1 MSSTQETRVTLTDI
15 LRARA
20 AVLIDPIVTTLARFR
35 LSPDLLTVLG
45 MAAHLFFGWLI
56 ATGHIRWAG
65 LAIMIIA
72 PLDALDGALARKLN
86 RKQGGFG
93 AFLDSTLD
101 RIAEIFLFAGYIYL
115 FIRQEDDLWAAVAY
129 TALTGSLMVSYARA
143 RAEALGFSSKIGI
156 LSRVERYLVIIVT
169 LLANLPELGLAIL
182 AIGTWITLVQ
192 RLVFVLRQA
201 NHKS

>member
-1 MSSTQETRVTLTDI
+1 MSSTQERRVTLTDV
-15 LRARA
+15 LRART
-20 AVLIDPIVTTLARFR
+20 AVFVDPIVTTLARYR

-56 ATGHIRWAG
+56 ATGRMRWAG
-65 LAIMIIA
+65 LAIMVIA

-101 RIAEIFLFAGYIYL
+101 RIAEIFLFAGYIYF
-115 FIRQEDDLWAAVAY
+115 FIRQGEGIWAAVAY

-143 RAEALGFSSKIGI
+143 RAEALGFSARIGI
-156 LSRVERYLVIIVT
+156 LSRVERYFVIIVT
-169 LLANLPELGLAIL
+169 LLANLPEAGLVIL

-192 RLVFVLRQA
+192 RLLFVLRQA
-201 NHKS
+201 NQKT